1 MNIRGKG
8 KGVIATKKYMKG
20 EYICEYE
27 GDLITYGKAQKREDE
42 YIEEQK
48 KRAYKGY
55 LFYFTF
61 KNKRLW

>member
-8 KGVIATKKYMKG
+8 KGVITTKKYMKG

-27 GDLITYGKAQKREDE
+27 GDLITYGKAQKREEE
-42 YIEEQK
+42 YLEDK
-48 KRAYKGY
+48 KGRAYKGY

-61 KNKRLW
+61 KNKKLW